1 MEQIFEMISNYGL
14 EAVVIALIV
23 NLLTGLIKIP
33 IKALTN
39 KMKNGKK
46 ISRFIVF
53 LPIILGFIVT
63 FYNAKFLQDN
73 FSFNR
78 EFSTQWL
85 TASSLSLTFYAIY
98 EKLFPSKKKTL
109 SDCEIETS
117 RAILNEIKQLIS
129 NNLQQPQEAQ
139 LEGSIESKIFM
150 KANEKTNKIKLSG
163 KQKSKTLTNNLTKD

>member
-33 IKALTN
+33 IKVLTN

-98 EKLFPSKKKTL
+98 EKLFPSKKKAL
-109 SDCEIETS
+109 SDCEIKTS
-117 RAILNEIKQLIS
+117 RAILDEIKQLVSS
-129 NNLQQPQEAQ
+129 NMQKSGETQLQEVV
-139 LEGSIESKIFM
+139 ENKVCTKSYKG
-150 KANEKTNKIKLSG
+150 TNKITLSG
-163 KQKSKTLTNNLTKD
+163 KQKAKL